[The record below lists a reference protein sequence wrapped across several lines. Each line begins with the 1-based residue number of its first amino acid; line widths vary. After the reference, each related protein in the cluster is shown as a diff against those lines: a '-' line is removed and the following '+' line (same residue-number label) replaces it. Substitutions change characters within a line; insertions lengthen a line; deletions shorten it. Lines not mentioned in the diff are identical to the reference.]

1 MRFLTL
7 LLLLF
12 SSANATAQAPPPAE
26 DPYAAAREVVAGLR
40 RIVTPNGIEEQFTV
54 ELGGARQVVNVRGT
68 DRDNPILLF
77 IHGGP
82 GAAEIPY
89 AWSFQRP
96 WEEFFTVV
104 QWDQRGAGLS
114 YPLND
119 PQAIA
124 ATMTLDRYVEDAI
137 ELIEDLRRRY
147 GKRKVILL
155 GHSWGSFVGV
165 HVAARRPD
173 LLHAYVGVGQLIDWM
188 ENERVLLDW
197 TLAEA
202 RRRGDA
208 QAIRELEAL
217 EPYPEPGRLDA
228 TKVDVLRGWSSRYGA
243 LAAYREDMAYY
254 FALPRLAPE
263 YTPADRRAASEGSLL
278 SVRTLIPATA
288 SQSANPIRRIDI
300 PVIMMLGRH
309 DYTTPSQIADAWLQ
323 RLEAPAKRVVW
334 LEHSAHLPMVEEPGR
349 MLAALIEHVRPI
361 AAEAEAEAR

>member
-1 MRFLTL
+1 MRLLAFLL
-7 LLLLF
+7 IF
-12 SSANATAQAPPPAE
+12 SGTAATAQTPPPTE
-26 DPYAAAREVVAGLR
+26 DPYAAARDVIAGLR
-40 RIVTPNGIEEQFTV
+40 RIVTPNGIEEQFTI

-68 DRDNPILLF
+68 DRANPILLF
-77 IHGGP
+77 VHGGP

-96 WEEFFTVV
+96 WEDFFTVV

-124 ATMTLDRYVEDAI
+124 ATMTLDRYVEDTI
-137 ELIEDLRRRY
+137 ELIEELGRRY

-173 LLHAYVGVGQLIDWM
+173 LLHAYVGVGQLIDWT
-188 ENERVLLDW
+188 ENEQVLLDW

-217 EPYPEPGRLDA
+217 RPYPEPDRLDA
-228 TKVDVLRGWSSRYGA
+228 AKIDVLRGWSRRYGA
-243 LAAYREDMAYY
+243 LAAYQEDMASY

-263 YTPADRRAASEGSLL
+263 YTPADRRAANEGSLL
-278 SVRTLIPATA
+278 SVRTLIPAMA
-288 SQSANPIRRIDI
+288 GQSANHIRRLEI
-300 PVIMMLGRH
+300 PVIMILGRH
-309 DYTTPSQIADAWLQ
+309 DYTTPSSIADEWLQ
-323 RLEAPAKRVVW
+323 RLDAPAKRVVW

-361 AAEAEAEAR
+361 AAAAEEER